1 MPGAVTATGGVAS
14 LIYALSRGSSNGW
27 TDIGTLVAFALGAV
41 LLIAFAL
48 AERFSRAPM
57 LPGSVIR
64 DRNRGGAYTVLLL
77 LGTGML
83 AMYYLLTL
91 YMQIVRGY
99 SALHTGLSYLPNV
112 VGLGIAAGGLGPRLF
127 AALPARA
134 VTG

>member
-1 MPGAVTATGGVAS
+1 M
-14 LIYALSRGSSNGW
+14 
-27 TDIGTLVAFALGAV
+27 
-41 LLIAFAL
+41 
-48 AERFSRAPM
+48 
-57 LPGSVIR
+57 
-64 DRNRGGAYTVLLL
+64 LLL

-134 VTG
+134 VIAAGMLISRGRPRVVRGAS